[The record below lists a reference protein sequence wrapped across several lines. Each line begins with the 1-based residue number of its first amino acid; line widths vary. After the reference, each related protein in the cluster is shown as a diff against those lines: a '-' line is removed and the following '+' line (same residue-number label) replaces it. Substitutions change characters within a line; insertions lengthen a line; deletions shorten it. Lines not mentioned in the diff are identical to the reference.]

1 MNAPLTFIVD
11 LGNRIG
17 CAGQTNT
24 VSRAATIAS
33 KKATK
38 GGAKLR
44 GAGVVR
50 YWFNDTR
57 PGRAAQSY
65 AGLAG

>member
-1 MNAPLTFIVD
+1 MHHARSSLLWFAAVGGFGRGQAD
-11 LGNRIG
+11 LVR
-17 CAGQTNT
+17 
-24 VSRAATIAS
+24 RAAVQKDGEA
-33 KKATK
+33 KAD
-38 GGAKLR
+38 KLR

-57 PGRAAQSY
+57 PGRETQSY